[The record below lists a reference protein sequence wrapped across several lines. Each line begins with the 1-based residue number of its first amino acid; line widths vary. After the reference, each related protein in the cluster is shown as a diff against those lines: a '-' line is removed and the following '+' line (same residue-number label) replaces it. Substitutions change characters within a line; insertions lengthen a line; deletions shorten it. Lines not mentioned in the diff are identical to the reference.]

1 MDFLST
7 IPDASRRVIL
17 TKVIGEFETEI
28 YECLLMIG
36 ISPGDLAADYT
47 APVEPEGSETMYL
60 THRRVQS
67 LNENI
72 ISCKAQLA
80 ALG

>member
-7 IPDASRRVIL
+7 ITDASKSVIL
-17 TKVIGEFETEI
+17 TKVIGELETEI

-36 ISPGDLAADYT
+36 LSPGDLAADYT

>member
-7 IPDASRRVIL
+7 IPDASKRVIL

-47 APVEPEGSETMYL
+47 APVEPEGSETLYL

-80 ALG
+80 AIG